1 MTGISEHKTKAASAA
16 ADEYLNLLLSLEG
29 KTKEEITYFQELTIG
44 IALALLPEYNNE
56 KILTPDENLQI
67 VEHIVKPI

>member
-29 KTKEEITYFQELTIG
+29 KTKEENYILPRINHRYSISIIAG
-44 IALALLPEYNNE
+44 I
-56 KILTPDENLQI
+56 
-67 VEHIVKPI
+67 